1 MDIGKRIKER
11 RKALGMSVE
20 DLARAIGKSR
30 ATVYRYENGYIES
43 LPTEALVPVI
53 DALQTSPDYLIGW
66 TDDPT
71 PRLKVEKE
79 PDKDKVELMDLYS
92 GLVIEYK
99 EKLMDRA
106 KELSRLQRYQDLI
119 DRKE

>member
-71 PRLKVEKE
+71 PRPKVEEE
-79 PDKDKVELMDLYS
+79 PDKDEAELMGLYS

-119 DRKE
+119 ERKE